1 MTLPALAWVGLGG
14 AAGAM
19 LRYAASLAFAGTAM
33 ALPWGTLFANLAG
46 CFGIGVLA
54 ELVARGMS
62 VTPEARLFL
71 ATGLCGGFT
80 TMSSFIYELAGL
92 WREGA
97 TVLAAA
103 YLLATLAGSAV
114 CFGLGA
120 LATHAIWRG

>member
-1 MTLPALAWVGLGG
+1 VTIPALAWVGLGG

-33 ALPWGTLFANLAG
+33 ALPWGTLFANLTG

-97 TVLAAA
+97 TLLASA
-103 YLLATLAGSAV
+103 YLLATLVGSAV

-120 LATHAIWRG
+120 WATHAIWRG